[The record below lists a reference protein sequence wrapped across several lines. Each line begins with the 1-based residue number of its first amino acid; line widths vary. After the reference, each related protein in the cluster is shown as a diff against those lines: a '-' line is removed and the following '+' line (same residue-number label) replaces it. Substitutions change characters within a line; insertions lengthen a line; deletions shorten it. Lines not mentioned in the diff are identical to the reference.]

1 MALGGVAGP
10 LVFVGTW
17 ALAGVTIDGYSPVN
31 DAISDLA
38 AAGTSTHAAMT
49 AGFVVFGLGLI
60 AFGLALRVA
69 LDRRAGSAG
78 VATGVCTLGVAATPL
93 GGWSGDTLHAI
104 FAILGYLTI
113 VALPLLASKPFADR
127 GRRGWMVAAQL
138 IAAVSALLLASSAVG
153 PAHGLCQRLGLTV
166 ADIWVVA
173 TALSLTA
180 AVGPFSNEPRQ

>member
-69 LDRRAGSAG
+69 LDRRAGIAG
-78 VATGVCTLGVAATPL
+78 IATGACTLGVAATPL

-104 FAILGYLTI
+104 FAILGYLSI
-113 VALPLLASKPFADR
+113 VTLPMLASTPFADR
-127 GRRGWMVAAQL
+127 GRRGWMVVARLTAAM
-138 IAAVSALLLASSAVG
+138 SALLLASSAFG
-153 PAHGLCQRLGLTV
+153 PAHGLWQRLGLTV
-166 ADIWVVA
+166 ADTWVVV
-173 TALSLTA
+173 TALSLAA
-180 AVGPFSNEPRQ
+180 AVGPFRADPRR